1 MELDELS
8 QFNNAEIKQC
18 LNLYDQL
25 KNKNPDLAEKLKNSL
40 INNASPDKN
49 GNFSPTQLEAF
60 KNIADSYKNNG
71 QAYADNKDMD
81 KALPQETAAS
91 EEFKNTCRNFWEK
104 EAAAN
109 NMEYKENKDTP
120 HFSAEV
126 KTPNGKKVSFK
137 ASSGRNISLSCLDEN
152 GNPSVAPQANFNMV
166 AKFIHNNPPAKLQFN
181 PNRSDEYQARMLIA
195 CTQNGVEPIDYPD
208 IEKLKN
214 LEPETKKALAIAKIK
229 LRKQELSHKEASDL
243 NPAGHNTV
251 QQNIAGKRGLNKEN
265 TVSRQHSEE
274 NAFTPQKGIANI
286 LRDRKQNLME

>member
-152 GNPSVAPQANFNMV
+152 GNPSVAPKPILTWLPNSFTTIRRQSCNSTLTALTN
-166 AKFIHNNPPAKLQFN
+166 IRPECSSPAPKTVW
-181 PNRSDEYQARMLIA
+181 NRLI
-195 CTQNGVEPIDYPD
+195 TRI
-208 IEKLKN
+208 
-214 LEPETKKALAIAKIK
+214 
-229 LRKQELSHKEASDL
+229 
-243 NPAGHNTV
+243 
-251 QQNIAGKRGLNKEN
+251 
-265 TVSRQHSEE
+265 
-274 NAFTPQKGIANI
+274 
-286 LRDRKQNLME
+286 